1 MTATDLVEAVAD
13 EIRDAVKDLKLPI
26 EHHGVDGS
34 KLDQVRPFLVPVN
47 VFEGFLPRDAFNDD
61 SYWPLVT
68 VEWMSTNDTF
78 GEVSKSISTIGLT
91 MGVFAAENWGWK
103 DALHLAEVIRHRF
116 LSCRVIGKKFRLT
129 GDADWEV
136 SSEQPLPFYIIYGV
150 LQFETFQPEEAI
162 DWSQF

>member
-47 VFEGFLPRDAFNDD
+47 VFEGFLPQEVFNDEN
-61 SYWPLVT
+61 YYPLVL
-68 VEWMSTNDTF
+68 VEWLGTNDEF
-78 GEVSKSISTIGLT
+78 GATAKSTSNIGLS

-103 DALHLAEVIRHRF
+103 DALHLTEVIRHR
-116 LSCRVIGKKFRLT
+116 LLTRRVVGKKFRLT
-129 GDADWEV
+129 DDAGWEV
-136 SSEQPLPFYIIYGV
+136 AQEQPLPFFYTYAT
-150 LQFETFQPEEAI
+150 LTYQMFQPNT
-162 DWSQF
+162 FL

>member
-1 MTATDLVEAVAD
+1 MTATELVEAVAN
-13 EIRDAVKDLKLPI
+13 EIRDAVANLKLPL
-26 EHHGVDGS
+26 EHHDGDGS
-34 KLDQVRPFLVPVN
+34 NYDEAQKFLVPVN
-47 VFEGFLPRDAFNDD
+47 VFEGFLPREAFNND

-78 GEVSKSISTIGLT
+78 GPVAKSISTIGLT
-91 MGVFAAENWGWK
+91 IGVFAAENWGWK

-116 LSCRVIGKKFRLT
+116 LTRRVVGKKFRLT

-150 LQFETFQPEEAI
+150 LQFETFQPSEAI
-162 DWSQF
+162 DWSRH

>member
-47 VFEGFLPRDAFNDD
+47 VFEGFLPREVFNDEN
-61 SYWPLVT
+61 YYPLVL
-68 VEWMSTNDTF
+68 VEWLGTNDEF
-78 GEVSKSISTIGLT
+78 GATAKSTSNIGLS

-103 DALHLAEVIRHRF
+103 DALHLTEVIRHR
-116 LSCRVIGKKFRLT
+116 LLTRRVVGKKFRLT
-129 GDADWEV
+129 DDAGWEV
-136 SSEQPLPFYIIYGV
+136 AQEQPLPFFYTYAT
-150 LQFETFQPEEAI
+150 LTYQMFQSNTFL
-162 DWSQF
+162 